1 MTTNVFN
8 LKSYLNLNLFQLI
21 TANRFIG
28 KDNIDHIMFAGF
40 WRAALF
46 GIKMILALF
55 SGKDFAVFGY
65 AQSFWKCF

>member
-1 MTTNVFN
+1 MKNTNLRIILMIRMTTNVFN

-40 WRAALF
+40 
-46 GIKMILALF
+46 
-55 SGKDFAVFGY
+55 
-65 AQSFWKCF
+65 